1 MKSKLSELV
10 RKFVTKKTTRPL
22 RGKNKKFSPS
32 GFGKCYRRQY
42 WARMEVPPTNG
53 VSDEVSEMAEMGNL
67 CEFIYSLTCQGFE
80 SQVLIADG
88 HFKGY
93 ADFEFEDRIEEAK
106 SVTGSAFSSIKKDD
120 FDLVGEKLSNGLQV
134 SFYGKK
140 KGKPG
145 VLVYISRDSLKIA
158 SCNITDDDLIF
169 NFDKDKLKVCKKE
182 LGKEWD
188 ELLDVEIRTLVD
200 FWEKG
205 ELPPAEPRSDRE
217 CMNLCCYRDKC
228 LSESGVMF

>member
-1 MKSKLSELV
+1 MKSKLINLIQ
-10 RKFVTKKTTRPL
+10 KFVTKQTTRPL

-80 SQVLIADG
+80 TQVLIADG

-93 ADFEFEDRIEEAK
+93 ADFEFDDVIEEAK
-106 SVTGSAFSSIKKDD
+106 SVTGSAFSQIKKDD
-120 FDLVGEKLSNGLQV
+120 FDLVANKLSNGLQV

-145 VLVYISRDSLKIA
+145 VLVYISRDSLKIERA
-158 SCNITDDDLIF
+158 YIKGKELRF
-169 NFDKDKLKVCKKE
+169 VFKEELKVCKKDIT
-182 LGKEWD
+182 KEWK
-188 ELLDVEIRTLVD
+188 ELLDVEISTLVD
-200 FWEKG
+200 YWERG
-205 ELPPAEPRSDRE
+205 ELPPAEPRSDVD
-217 CMNLCCYRDKC
+217 CGYCCYFNKC
-228 LSESGVMF
+228 ESLKPMTF

>member
-1 MKSKLSELV
+1 
-10 RKFVTKKTTRPL
+10 
-22 RGKNKKFSPS
+22 
-32 GFGKCYRRQY
+32 
-42 WARMEVPPTNG
+42 MEVPPTNG

-80 SQVLIADG
+80 TQVLIADG

-93 ADFEFEDRIEEAK
+93 ADFEFEDVIEEAK
-106 SVTGSAFSSIKKDD
+106 SVTGGAFGKIKKDD
-120 FDLVGEKLSNGLQV
+120 FDLVANKLSNGLQV
-134 SFYGKK
+134 SFYSRM

-145 VLVYISRDSLKIA
+145 VLVYISRDSLKIEE
-158 SCNITDDDLIF
+158 CYIKDDELCF
-169 NFDKDKLKVCKKE
+169 KFDKDKLKVCKKE
-182 LGKEWD
+182 LGVEWE
-188 ELLDVEIRTLVD
+188 ELLDVEIRTLVG

-228 LSESGVMF
+228 LAESGVMF